1 MVNAS
6 LLCALC
12 HRNLREAIM
21 TVLDLI
27 RMAGAR
33 WQLRPQPCLPCRPA
47 CIALVVCL
55 GSLAACDRAP
65 RQPPTTPK
73 PPQPRMSAGGYPKSL
88 LGNAI
93 LSSALLRYQVQCNT
107 QKESVRICRIPQ
119 SGAPYRDAGDT

>member
-1 MVNAS
+1 MSMLERVW
-6 LLCALC
+6 
-12 HRNLREAIM
+12 
-21 TVLDLI
+21 T
-27 RMAGAR
+27 AGAQWRPR
-33 WQLRPQPCLPCRPA
+33 WRLGLPA
-47 CIALVVCL
+47 CITLAVCL
-55 GSLAACDRAP
+55 GSLAACDRTS

-73 PPQPRMSAGGYPKSL
+73 PPQPRMPAGGYPKSL